1 MCSIIEAWG
10 DNDFPQLTGRTTLPA
25 ANEASMMGVRTN
37 QQAMD
42 LQRSERQ
49 ATDMNAIRA
58 MSMYPASD
66 QVGQP
71 VTWADNR
78 RQYAQPNSELMNIN
92 SGEPANNSGW
102 QTAYC
107 KPRQDMNSM
116 TRGVH
121 SRYSREKRFNAQ
133 TAELPFGGQITTDVD
148 PAMIT
153 GDANGR
159 PGYLDL
165 YSKGYEGRKWMP
177 NMTTTTTQPPR
188 AGNARP
194 EAGINPPPTTTTQ
207 FTQRPGTT
215 TKSQSPT
222 AANDVAENFMQIYDD
237 TFDDMAQHNQN
248 NNGTYQQ
255 PTAVKSPFT
264 EEVITDPRLIAENL
278 AARAEMNQKLATGA
292 NKPVAPVPDDVRAIQ
307 NQLNALVAKMNTLEQ
322 KVNYVENNKS
332 HDIILFIVIA
342 IFILFVLDNV
352 FKLGK
357 FS

>member
-10 DNDFPQLTGRTTLPA
+10 DNDFSQLTGRTTLPT
-25 ANEASMMGVRTN
+25 ANEASQMGVRTN

-42 LQRSERQ
+42 MQRSERQ
-49 ATDMNAIRA
+49 MTDISAIRA
-58 MSMYPASD
+58 MSMYPAPD

-78 RQYAQPNSELMNIN
+78 RQYAQPNNELMNIN
-92 SGEPANNSGW
+92 GGEPANNNGW

-121 SRYSREKRFNAQ
+121 SKYSREKRFDARS
-133 TAELPFGGQITTDVD
+133 AELPFGGQIMTDVD

-194 EAGINPPPTTTTQ
+194 EAGINPPPTTTTE
-207 FTQRPGTT
+207 FTQRPTLTSPSTT
-215 TKSQSPT
+215 SPS
-222 AANDVAENFMQIYDD
+222 AANDVPEKFMQIYDD
-237 TFDDMAQHNQN
+237 TFDDMSSSANTGH
-248 NNGTYQQ
+248 QQ
-255 PTAVKSPFT
+255 PAHVKSPFT

-278 AARAEMNQKLATGA
+278 AARAKNMPANQAK
-292 NKPVAPVPDDVRAIQ
+292 VAPVPDEVRAMQ